1 VIIEKG
7 VLVDTLVLRNKH
19 GHFDFHAKRE
29 LIGQKVALSIFHK
42 YNLHVSHVNVKVL
55 GPNAADLLRH
65 TSGMRLPNGVMNRDA
80 PEIHLDILLFLKPR
94 LQIQI
99 RVFDDNV

>member
-1 VIIEKG
+1 MIIEKG

-19 GHFDFHAKRE
+19 GHFDFHEKRE
-29 LIGQKVALSIFHK
+29 LIGQKEALFTFHK
-42 YNLHVSHVNVKVL
+42 YNLHVSHVNVEVL
-55 GPNAADLLRH
+55 GPNTADLLRH
-65 TSGMRLPNGVMNRDA
+65 TSGMRLPDGVNNRNA

-99 RVFDDNV
+99 RVFDDDV